1 MEVSER
7 FNTGNMWNRAE
18 MHVEL
23 SEQALQCMICL
34 CEKALQW
41 CDLLFQA
48 CSLNSTQTAAEL
60 QRDTERA
67 AGYNVTRE

>member
-1 MEVSER
+1 
-7 FNTGNMWNRAE
+7 
-18 MHVEL
+18 MHVEV

-48 CSLNSTQTAAEL
+48 CSPNSTQTAAEL

-67 AGYNVTRE
+67 TRYNATHCEYNVTVEQNDRRSQ